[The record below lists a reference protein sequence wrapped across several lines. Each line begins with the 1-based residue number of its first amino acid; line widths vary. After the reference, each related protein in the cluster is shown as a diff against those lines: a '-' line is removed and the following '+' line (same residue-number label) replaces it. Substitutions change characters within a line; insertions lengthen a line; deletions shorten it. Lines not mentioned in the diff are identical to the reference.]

1 MRIIM
6 PSAADRDSDVALIAR
21 GVLRL
26 ARRLRVE
33 APAGGLS
40 TAALGLLATLYREG
54 PMSGVALAEAEGLQ
68 PQSLTR
74 LLAALVAN
82 RMIERTPDPVD
93 RRNLIIAITLEG
105 RRSLRGAMRA
115 RRRWLADAL
124 ADRLSD
130 AERDTLVA
138 ASELMLRLAM

>member
-26 ARRLRVE
+26 ARRLRIE

-54 PMSGVALAEAEGLQ
+54 PMPGVALAEAEGLQ

-74 LLAALVAN
+74 LLAALVTSG
-82 RMIERTPDPVD
+82 MIERAPDPAD

-130 AERDTLVA
+130 AERDTLIA

>member
-1 MRIIM
+1 M
-6 PSAADRDSDVALIAR
+6 PSATDHDSDTALIAR

-33 APAGGLS
+33 APAGEVS
-40 TAALGLLATLYREG
+40 TAALGLLATLHREG
-54 PMSGVALAEAEGLQ
+54 PMPGVALAEAEGLQ

-74 LLAALVAN
+74 LIAALVAGG
-82 RMIERTPDPVD
+82 MIERTPDLVD
-93 RRNLIIAITLEG
+93 RRNLIITITIEG
-105 RRSLRGAMRA
+105 RRALLAAMRA

-124 ADRLSD
+124 ADRLSVE
-130 AERDTLVA
+130 ERGTLIA

>member
-6 PSAADRDSDVALIAR
+6 PSAADHDADTALIAR

-33 APAGGLS
+33 APAGDLS
-40 TAALGLLATLYREG
+40 TAALGLLATLHREG
-54 PMSGVALAEAEGLQ
+54 PMPGVALAEAEGLQ

-74 LLAALVAN
+74 LLASMASGG
-82 RMIERTPDPVD
+82 MIERTPDPVD
-93 RRNLIIAITLEG
+93 RRNLIIAITREG
-105 RRSLRGAMRA
+105 RRALRTAMQA
-115 RRRWLADAL
+115 RRRWLNAAL

-130 AERDTLVA
+130 SERDTLIA

>member
-6 PSAADRDSDVALIAR
+6 PSAADHDFDTALIAR

-33 APAGGLS
+33 APAGEVS

-54 PMSGVALAEAEGLQ
+54 PMPGVALAQAEGLQ

-74 LLAALVAN
+74 LLAALVATG
-82 RMIERTPDPVD
+82 MIDRTPDPAD
-93 RRNLIIAITLEG
+93 RRTLIKSITQEG
-105 RRSLRGAMRA
+105 RRALLAARKA
-115 RRRWLADAL
+115 RRRWRANAL

-130 AERDTLVA
+130 EERDTLFA
-138 ASELMLRLAM
+138 AAELMLRLAM

>member
-1 MRIIM
+1 M
-6 PSAADRDSDVALIAR
+6 PSAADHDADTALIAR

-33 APAGGLS
+33 APAGELS
-40 TAALGLLATLYREG
+40 TAALGLLATLHREG
-54 PMSGVALAEAEGLQ
+54 PMPGVALAGAEGLQ

-74 LLAALVAN
+74 LLASLVSGG
-82 RMIERTPDPVD
+82 MIERTPDPAD
-93 RRNLIIAITLEG
+93 RRNLIIAVTRDG
-105 RRSLRGAMRA
+105 RRALRAAMQA
-115 RRRWLADAL
+115 RRRWLNVAL

-130 AERDTLVA
+130 SERDTLIA

>member
-1 MRIIM
+1 M
-6 PSAADRDSDVALIAR
+6 PSAADHDFDTALIAR

-33 APAGGLS
+33 APAGEVS

-54 PMSGVALAEAEGLQ
+54 PMPGVALAQAEGLQ

-74 LLAALVAN
+74 LLAALVATG
-82 RMIERTPDPVD
+82 MIDRTPDPAD
-93 RRNLIIAITLEG
+93 RRNLIISITLEG
-105 RRSLRGAMRA
+105 RRALLAAMKA
-115 RRRWLADAL
+115 RRRWLANAL

-130 AERDTLVA
+130 EERDTLIA
-138 ASELMLRLAM
+138 AAELMLRLAM

>member
-1 MRIIM
+1 M
-6 PSAADRDSDVALIAR
+6 PSAADRDADAALIAR

-33 APAGGLS
+33 APAGELS
-40 TAALGLLATLYREG
+40 TAALGLLATLHRQG
-54 PMSGVALAEAEGLQ
+54 PMPGVALAEAEGLQ

-74 LLAALVAN
+74 LLAGLVADG
-82 RMIERTPDPVD
+82 MIERTPDPAD
-93 RRNLIIAITLEG
+93 RRNLVIAITRDG
-105 RRSLRGAMRA
+105 RRALRAAMQA
-115 RRRWLADAL
+115 RRRWLNDAL

-130 AERDTLVA
+130 SERDTLIA

>member
-1 MRIIM
+1 MRIIV
-6 PSAADRDSDVALIAR
+6 PSADDHDSDTALIAR

-33 APAGGLS
+33 APVGEVS
-40 TAALGLLATLYREG
+40 TAALGLLATLHREG
-54 PMSGVALAEAEGLQ
+54 PMPGVALAQAEGLQ

-74 LLAALVAN
+74 LLARLVADG
-82 RMIERTPDPVD
+82 MIARVPDPAD
-93 RRNLIIAITLEG
+93 RRNLIISITPQG
-105 RRSLRGAMRA
+105 RRALLAAMKA

-124 ADRLSD
+124 ADRLSEE
-130 AERDTLVA
+130 ERATLIA

>member
-1 MRIIM
+1 M
-6 PSAADRDSDVALIAR
+6 PSAADHDSDSALIAR

-33 APAGGLS
+33 APAGELS
-40 TAALGLLATLYREG
+40 TAALGLLATLHREG
-54 PMSGVALAEAEGLQ
+54 PMPGVALAEAEGLQ

-74 LLAALVAN
+74 LLASLVAG
-82 RMIERTPDPVD
+82 RMIQRAPDPAD
-93 RRNLIIAITLEG
+93 RRNLIIAITPDG
-105 RRSLRGAMRA
+105 RRALRAAMQA
-115 RRRWLADAL
+115 RRRWLNAAL

-130 AERDTLVA
+130 SERDTLIA

>member
-1 MRIIM
+1 M
-6 PSAADRDSDVALIAR
+6 PSAADHDADTALIAR

-33 APAGGLS
+33 APAGDLS
-40 TAALGLLATLYREG
+40 TAALGLLATLHREG
-54 PMSGVALAEAEGLQ
+54 PMPGVALAEAEGLQ

-74 LLAALVAN
+74 LLASMASGG
-82 RMIERTPDPVD
+82 MIERTPDPVD
-93 RRNLIIAITLEG
+93 RRNLIIAITREG
-105 RRSLRGAMRA
+105 RRALRTAMQA
-115 RRRWLADAL
+115 RRRWLNAAL

-130 AERDTLVA
+130 SERDTLIA

>member
-1 MRIIM
+1 M
-6 PSAADRDSDVALIAR
+6 PSAADHDADTALIAR

-33 APAGGLS
+33 APAGELS
-40 TAALGLLATLYREG
+40 TAALGLLATLHREG
-54 PMSGVALAEAEGLQ
+54 PMPGVALAEAEGLQ

-74 LLAALVAN
+74 LLASLVAGG
-82 RMIERTPDPVD
+82 MIERTPDQAD
-93 RRNLIIAITLEG
+93 RRNLVIAITRDG
-105 RRSLRGAMRA
+105 RRALRAAMQA
-115 RRRWLADAL
+115 RRRWLNDAL

-130 AERDTLVA
+130 SERDTLIA

>member
-6 PSAADRDSDVALIAR
+6 PSAADHDSDAALIAR

-40 TAALGLLATLYREG
+40 SGALGLLATLHREG
-54 PMSGVALAEAEGLQ
+54 PMPGVALAEAEGLQ

-74 LLAALVAN
+74 LLASLVASG
-82 RMIERTPDPVD
+82 MIERTPDPAD
-93 RRNLIIAITLEG
+93 RRNLIIAITRDG
-105 RRSLRGAMRA
+105 RRALRTAMQA
-115 RRRWLADAL
+115 RRRWLHDAL
-124 ADRLSD
+124 ADRLSGD
-130 AERDTLVA
+130 ERDTLIA
-138 ASELMLRLAM
+138 AAELMLRLAK

>member
-1 MRIIM
+1 M
-6 PSAADRDSDVALIAR
+6 PSAADHDADTALIAR

-33 APAGGLS
+33 APAGNLS
-40 TAALGLLATLYREG
+40 TAALGLLATLHREG
-54 PMSGVALAEAEGLQ
+54 PMPGVALAEAEGLQ

-74 LLAALVAN
+74 LLASLATGG
-82 RMIERTPDPVD
+82 MIERTPDPAD
-93 RRNLIIAITLEG
+93 RRNLIIAITPDG
-105 RRSLRGAMRA
+105 RRALRAAMQA
-115 RRRWLADAL
+115 RRRWLNDAL

-130 AERDTLVA
+130 SERDTLIA

>member
-6 PSAADRDSDVALIAR
+6 PSAADRDADAALIAR

-33 APAGGLS
+33 APAGELS
-40 TAALGLLATLYREG
+40 TAALGLLATLHRQG
-54 PMSGVALAEAEGLQ
+54 PMPGVALAEAEGLQ

-74 LLAALVAN
+74 LLAGLVADG
-82 RMIERTPDPVD
+82 MIERTPDPAD
-93 RRNLIIAITLEG
+93 RRNLVIAITRDG
-105 RRSLRGAMRA
+105 RRALRAAMQA
-115 RRRWLADAL
+115 RRRWLNDAL

-130 AERDTLVA
+130 SERDTLIA

>member
-1 MRIIM
+1 M
-6 PSAADRDSDVALIAR
+6 PSVADHDTDAALIAR

-33 APAGGLS
+33 APAGELS
-40 TAALGLLATLYREG
+40 TAALGLLATLHREG
-54 PMSGVALAEAEGLQ
+54 PMPGVALAEAEGLQ

-74 LLAALVAN
+74 LLASLATGG
-82 RMIERTPDPVD
+82 MIERAPDQAD
-93 RRNLIIAITLEG
+93 RRNLIIAITRDG
-105 RRSLRGAMRA
+105 RRALRAAMQA
-115 RRRWLADAL
+115 RRRWLNDAL

-130 AERDTLVA
+130 GERDTLIA